1 MPYRIFKLFTLII
14 TGLLLISLAGLA
26 GCTASAFT
34 PPQFEEPI
42 SLPPEITVDQLYS
55 EYSADEAAADAKY
68 NGEKLL
74 LYEVVVEEVKIK
86 GYVSD
91 SEVGIFNVGIIE
103 FESGGVGFTVY
114 DSTKWSIEPGFILNI
129 EGICVGISLIEKLPT
144 IQVSYIESIKG
155 DIGEGG
161 GGPVEGNY

>member
-1 MPYRIFKLFTLII
+1 MFYRRFKLFALII
-14 TGLLLISLAGLA
+14 TGSLLINLASLAGCA
-26 GCTASAFT
+26 ASAFT
-34 PPQFEEPI
+34 PPRFEEPL

-86 GYVSD
+86 AYIID

-114 DSTKWSIEPGFILNI
+114 DATKWNIETGFILNI
-129 EGICVGISLIEKLPT
+129 EGICLGISLMEKIPT

-155 DIGEGG
+155 DIGGG
-161 GGPVEGNY
+161 GSGPVEGNY

>member
-1 MPYRIFKLFTLII
+1 MI
-14 TGLLLISLAGLA
+14 GLLSISLVGLT
-26 GCTASAFT
+26 GCAASSMT
-34 PPQFEEPI
+34 PPRFEEPL

-68 NGEKLL
+68 SGEKLL
-74 LYEVVVEEVKIK
+74 FYEVVVEEAQIK
-86 GYVSD
+86 AYIND

-103 FESGGVGFTVY
+103 FESGGIRFTVY
-114 DSTKWSIEPGFILNI
+114 DATKWNIEPGFILNI
-129 EGICVGISLIEKLPT
+129 EGIYLGISLMENLPT

-161 GGPVEGNY
+161 RGQVEGNY